1 MSASAFFLGIVG
13 ITLSLLPQEVENY
26 FDLPAGSSIVLQLG
40 GALYF
45 GFAML
50 NWMAKGN
57 LIGGIFSKPV
67 AVGNF
72 GHFFVA
78 GLALLKY
85 TYRLPSISYIAI
97 TALVIYLAFALL
109 FGYVVFVNP
118 VSNVN
123 PASGKK

>member
-1 MSASAFFLGIVG
+1 MSSSAIFLGIVG
-13 ITLSLLPQEVENY
+13 ITLSFLPQEVESY
-26 FDLPAGSSIVLQLG
+26 FDLTEGSSIVLQLG

-67 AVGNF
+67 AVANF
-72 GHFFVA
+72 GHFLIG

-85 TYRLPSISYIAI
+85 TYRLPSVSYIAI
-97 TALVIYLAFALL
+97 TALVIYLTFALL
-109 FGYVVFVNP
+109 FANVFFVNP
-118 VSNVN
+118 VQKSDRY
-123 PASGKK
+123 